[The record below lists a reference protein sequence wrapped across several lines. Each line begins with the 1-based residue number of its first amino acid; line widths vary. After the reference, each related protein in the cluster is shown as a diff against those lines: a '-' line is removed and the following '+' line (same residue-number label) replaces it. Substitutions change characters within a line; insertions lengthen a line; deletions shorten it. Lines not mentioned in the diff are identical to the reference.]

1 MARTIKLRAVQDPE
15 AGVYVV
21 TGENYDGLTFEA
33 ESMEHALDRAKVIV
47 PDLMEAN
54 GDDTADLTISL
65 TEYRLAPHRELT
77 VRVAA

>member
-1 MARTIKLRAVQDPE
+1 MARTIKLRAVQDTE

-21 TGENYDGLTFEA
+21 TGENYGGLTFEA